1 MIRDAAEALRASNRC
16 SNRLI
21 TVAVAS
27 DADRQRIYRT
37 RYEVYGRELGQHPAN
52 DFGELRDPLDA
63 FNVYLVA
70 RVGRELAGFISIT
83 PPTDSGY
90 SIDKYFARES
100 LPFTF
105 DEQLYEIRLLTVL
118 PAYRGGELATLLMY
132 AAFRWIESH
141 GGTRVAAIGREELL
155 ELYERCGLER
165 TGMKARCGAVQFELL
180 HAAVATLRTRADEL
194 SELLERIQRG
204 VDWQLHFP
212 FRKPAP
218 CFHGG
223 AFFGAI
229 GETLDRLERRRDV
242 INADV
247 LDAWFPPSPRVLRAI
262 VEHLPWLLQ
271 TSPPT
276 GCQGMIVTIADA
288 RGVKPQNILP
298 GGGSSD
304 LIFRAFREWLTP
316 ASRALILDPTYGEYA
331 HVLER
336 VIGCRVDRFTLEREN
351 NYEVDLGTL
360 EERLG
365 TGYDI
370 VVLVNPNSPTGRHV
384 NHAALERVLSRV
396 PAQTRVWVDETYVE
410 YAGSGQSLEKFA
422 ARSESVIVC
431 KSMSKVYALS
441 GARAAYLCA
450 APHQLEQLR
459 AITPPWVV
467 SLPAQ
472 VAAVNALR
480 DPQYYAVRYRETA
493 RLREGLA
500 AGLESLGWEVLPGI
514 ANFLL
519 CHLPADGPS
528 AAFIT
533 AACRKRDLFMR
544 DAALMGTQLGTHAIR
559 IAVKDAATNRKMLEN
574 LGEVCARHDTSD
586 AMRSRSLEPVRSVQ
600 GRHATRME
608 PALEVG

>member
-1 MIRDAAEALRASNRC
+1 MIRDAAEASRASNGC
-16 SNRLI
+16 PNRLI

-27 DADRQRIYRT
+27 NTDRRRVYQARHEI
-37 RYEVYGRELGQHPAN
+37 YGRELGQHPAN
-52 DFGELRDPLDA
+52 DLGELRDPLDT
-63 FNVYLVA
+63 FNVFLVA
-70 RVGRELAGFISIT
+70 RVGGELAGFISIT

-90 SIDKYFARES
+90 SIDKYFGRES

-105 DEQLYEIRLLTVL
+105 DEHLYEVRLLTVL
-118 PAYRGGELATLLMY
+118 PAYRGRELATLLMY

-165 TGMKARCGAVQFELL
+165 TGMKTRCGAVQFELL
-180 HAAVATLRTRADEL
+180 HATVATLRKRADEL
-194 SELLERIQRG
+194 SDLLGRIERG
-204 VDWQLHFP
+204 TDWQLHFP
-212 FRKPAP
+212 FQRPAP

-223 AFFGAI
+223 AFFGAV
-229 GETLDRLERRRDV
+229 GETFDRLERRCDV

-247 LDAWFPPSPRVLRAI
+247 LDAWFPPSPRVLQAI
-262 VEHLPWLLQ
+262 SEHLPWLLQ

-288 RGVKPQNILP
+288 RWVKPQNILP

-304 LIFRAFREWLTP
+304 LIFRAFRQWLTP

-336 VIGCRVDRFTLEREN
+336 VIGCHVDRVTLGREN
-351 NYEVDLGTL
+351 NYEVDLRTL
-360 EERLG
+360 EERLSP
-365 TGYDI
+365 GYDI

-384 NHAALERVLSRV
+384 DRVALQRVLSRV
-396 PAQTRVWVDETYVE
+396 PARTRVWVDETYVE
-410 YAGSGQSLEKFA
+410 YAGPGQSLETFA
-422 ARSESVIVC
+422 ARSENVIVC

-472 VAAVNALR
+472 VAAVNALH
-480 DPQYYAVRYRETA
+480 DPQYYAARYRETA
-493 RLREGLA
+493 WLRASLATGLKD
-500 AGLESLGWEVLPGI
+500 LGWEVLPGI

-519 CHLPADGPS
+519 CQLPADGPS
-528 AAFIT
+528 AASVT
-533 AACRKRDLFMR
+533 AACRRRDLFVR
-544 DAALMGTQLGTHAIR
+544 DAALMGTQLGTHALR
-559 IAVKDAATNRKMLEN
+559 MAVKDAATNRKILEI
-574 LGEVCARHDTSD
+574 LGAVCARRD
-586 AMRSRSLEPVRSVQ
+586 APGAARSRGLEPVRSVQ
-600 GRHATRME
+600 SRHASRME
-608 PALEVG
+608 PALEIR

>member
-1 MIRDAAEALRASNRC
+1 MIRDAAEVSRASNGG
-16 SNRLI
+16 SNRLV

-27 DADRQRIYRT
+27 DADRQRIYRV
-37 RYEVYGRELGQHPAN
+37 RYEIYGRELGQHPAN
-52 DFGELRDPLDA
+52 EFGELRDRLDA
-63 FNVYLVA
+63 FNVYLV
-70 RVGRELAGFISIT
+70 VKVSGEFAGFISIT
-83 PPTDSGY
+83 APTDSGY

-100 LPFTF
+100 LPFPF
-105 DEQLYEIRLLTVL
+105 DEQLYEVRLLTVL

-155 ELYERCGLER
+155 DLYERCGLEC
-165 TGMKARCGAVQFELL
+165 TGIKARCGAVQFELL
-180 HAAVATLRTRADEL
+180 HATVATLRTRADEL
-194 SELLERIQRG
+194 STLLGRIEQG
-204 VDWQLHFP
+204 TDWQLHFP
-212 FRKPAP
+212 FQKPAP

-223 AFFGAI
+223 AFFGAV
-229 GETLDRLERRRDV
+229 GETFDRLERRRDV
-242 INADV
+242 ISADV

-262 VEHLPWLLQ
+262 GEHLPWLLQ

-276 GCQGMIVTIADA
+276 GCEGLITTIADA
-288 RGVKPQNILP
+288 RGVKPQNILA

-336 VIGCRVDRFTLEREN
+336 VIGCRVDRFTLPREN
-351 NYEVDLGTL
+351 NYEVNLDAL
-360 EERLG
+360 ESRIS

-370 VVLVNPNSPTGRHV
+370 VVIVNPNSPTGRHV
-384 NHAALERVLSRV
+384 DRAALERVVARV
-396 PAQTRVWVDETYVE
+396 PAQTRIWMDETYIE
-410 YAGSGQSLEKFA
+410 YAGPEQSLEAFA
-422 ARSESVIVC
+422 AGSENVIVC
-431 KSMSKVYALS
+431 KSLSKVYALS

-467 SLPAQ
+467 GLPAQ

-480 DPQYYAVRYRETA
+480 DPQYYAARYRETA
-493 RLREGLA
+493 RLRESLA
-500 AGLESLGWEVLPGI
+500 AGLEELGWEVLPGI

-528 AAFIT
+528 AASVT
-533 AACRKRDLFMR
+533 AACRRRDMFVR
-544 DAALMGTQLGTHAIR
+544 NAALMGTQLGTHTIR
-559 IAVKDAATNRKMLEN
+559 IAVKDAATNREMLRI
-574 LGEVCARHDTSD
+574 LGGVCARRDASD
-586 AMRSRSLEPVRSVQ
+586 APRSSKLEPVRSMQ
-600 GRHATRME
+600 SRHASRME

>member
-1 MIRDAAEALRASNRC
+1 MIKDAAEASRASGGC

-27 DADRQRIYRT
+27 DTDRRRIYRA
-37 RYEVYGRELGQHPAN
+37 RYEIYGRELGQHPAN
-52 DFGELRDPLDA
+52 ESGELRDPLDS
-63 FNVYLVA
+63 FNVYLVT
-70 RVGRELAGFISIT
+70 RVGGELAGFISIT
-83 PPTDSGY
+83 PPTDSAY

-100 LPFTF
+100 LPFAF
-105 DEQLYEIRLLTVL
+105 DEQLYEVRLLTVL
-118 PAYRGGELATLLMY
+118 PEYRGSELATLLMY

-155 ELYERCGLER
+155 DLYERCGLER

-180 HAAVATLRTRADEL
+180 HATVATLRRRADAL
-194 SELLERIQRG
+194 TNLLGRIQQG
-204 VDWQLHFP
+204 TDWQLHFP
-212 FRKPAP
+212 FQKPAA

-229 GETLDRLERRRDV
+229 GETFDRLERRRDV

-262 VEHLPWLLQ
+262 GEHLPWLLQ

-276 GCQGMIVTIADA
+276 GCEGMVVTIADA
-288 RGVKPQNILP
+288 RGVKPQNVLP

-336 VIGCRVDRFTLEREN
+336 VIGCRVDRFTLERES
-351 NYEVDLGTL
+351 NYEVDLDAF
-360 EERLG
+360 EERVT

-370 VVLVNPNSPTGRHV
+370 VVLVNPNSPTGRHIDRP
-384 NHAALERVLSRV
+384 ALQRMLARIPV
-396 PAQTRVWVDETYVE
+396 QTRVWVDETYIE
-410 YAGSGQSLEKFA
+410 YAGPGQSLERFA
-422 ARSESVIVC
+422 AKSENVIVC

-480 DPQYYAVRYRETA
+480 DPQYYAARYRETA
-493 RLREGLA
+493 RLRESLAVGLK
-500 AGLESLGWEVLPGI
+500 ELGWEVLPGI

-528 AAFIT
+528 AASVT
-533 AACRKRDLFMR
+533 AACRRRGFFVR
-544 DAALMGTQLGTHAIR
+544 DAALMGTQLGTHTIR
-559 IAVKDAATNRKMLEN
+559 IAVKDAATNRRILEI
-574 LGEVCARHDTSD
+574 LREVCARHYASD
-586 AMRSRSLEPVRSVQ
+586 AARSRSLEPIRSVQ
-600 GRHATRME
+600 RGNASRME
-608 PALEVG
+608 PALEVR